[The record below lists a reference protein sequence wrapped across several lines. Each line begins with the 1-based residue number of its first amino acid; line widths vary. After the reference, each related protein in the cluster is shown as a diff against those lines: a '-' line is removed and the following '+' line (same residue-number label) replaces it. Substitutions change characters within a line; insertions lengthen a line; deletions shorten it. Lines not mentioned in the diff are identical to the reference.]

1 MLVSQVFVWFVA
13 YSLLGWVWESAYC
26 TTKERKWEN
35 RGFLYGP
42 VCPIYGTGVVAGLSV
57 WQLALDRGA
66 TPAWWQVFLLS
77 MAGSAML
84 EYVTS
89 WALERLFHARWWD
102 YSDMPLNLNGR
113 ICLPASVLFGLAGLL
128 VAYVLYEPTIEIA
141 ARVSPLVMEALSLA
155 LMAALAADTAVTA
168 SELTRFAQ
176 TASAINRA
184 INDHMDKFVAEAVE
198 RHDTAAEELQERR
211 EEAEAA
217 LAEAREAAARERERF
232 AEELRATRV
241 GEMGAAMRGAARRI
255 RRYVPSPRPP
265 EADPAEE
272 LARLLEKVGHRK

>member
-13 YSLLGWVWESAYC
+13 YSVLGWMWESAYC

-42 VCPIYGTGVVAGLSV
+42 VCPIYGTGVVAGLAA

-66 TPAWWQVFLLS
+66 TPSWWQVFLLS
-77 MAGSAML
+77 MAGSAVL
-84 EYVTS
+84 EYATS

-102 YSDMPLNLNGR
+102 YRDMPLNLNGR

-128 VAYVLYEPTIEIA
+128 VAYVLYEPTVDLA
-141 ARVSPLVMEALSLA
+141 ARVPPLAMESASLV
-155 LMAALAADTAVTA
+155 LMAAMAADTTLTA
-168 SELTRFAQ
+168 CELTRFAQ
-176 TASAINRA
+176 TATAIKRSVDA
-184 INDHMDKFVAEAVE
+184 HMDKFVAETVE
-198 RHDTAAEELQERR
+198 RHDAVAEEIQERR

-217 LAEAREAAARERERF
+217 IAEARVAAARERERF
-232 AEELRATRV
+232 AEELRETRV
-241 GEMGAAMRGAARRI
+241 GEMGAAMRGAVRRV
-255 RRYVPSPRPP
+255 RGYVPSPSLPG
-265 EADPAEE
+265 ADHAEE